1 MFENLGNQDRVLDSL
16 NPNLL
21 SLITCLM
28 VALTRVTVALLAIP
42 VTVAVEG
49 ILLDILDICHIVLE
63 EGITNAVSTSY
74 L

>member
-1 MFENLGNQDRVLDSL
+1 
-16 NPNLL
+16 
-21 SLITCLM
+21 M